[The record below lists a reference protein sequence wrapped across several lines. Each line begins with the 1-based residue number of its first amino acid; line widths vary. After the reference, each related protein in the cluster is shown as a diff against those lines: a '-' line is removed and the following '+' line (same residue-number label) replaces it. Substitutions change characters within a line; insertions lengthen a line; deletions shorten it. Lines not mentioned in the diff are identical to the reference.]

1 MRWIRKTLKNLRFLK
16 VFSSWEVQQGPKI
29 KENSIKMAMLAPR
42 WAPLGDFRVML
53 RHVGGK
59 VATKTAKMSQHK
71 RQRPN
76 PRGFEG
82 FTDGPDGR

>member
-1 MRWIRKTLKNLRFLK
+1 MFFEGLGVNY
-16 VFSSWEVQQGPKI
+16 SPKI
-29 KENSIKMAMLAPR
+29 EENSIKIAMLAPR
-42 WAPLGDFRVML
+42 WAPLGDFKVML

>member
-1 MRWIRKTLKNLRFLK
+1 MFFEGLG
-16 VFSSWEVQQGPKI
+16 VQYDPKI
-29 KENSIKMAMLAPR
+29 EENSLEMAVLAPR
-42 WAPLGDFRVML
+42 WAPLCDFWVIL

-59 VATKTAKMSQHK
+59 MATKIARMSQHK

-82 FTDGPDGR
+82 FTDGPDGK